1 MGKYLCEDCSN
12 EVDETVTCQQCGC
25 EVCLDC
31 AYVIDGESFCPTCYM
46 EGIIDWNDYFI
57 H

>member
-31 AYVIDGESFCPTCYM
+31 AYIIDGESFCPTCYM
-46 EGIIDWNDYFI
+46 EGIID
-57 H
+57 